1 MWGNVGYIK
10 YFLYLCGVNSINN
23 YKLIINKGQQAQF
36 TIHNVQFTK
45 GNKNMYG
52 LGILGDK
59 IEAFT
64 KRVVKATKYI
74 KDQKEYSLADQFFRS
89 GTSIGANCSEAV
101 SAVSKADFA
110 NKLSI
115 ALKEANETCHWI
127 EVTYTA
133 ELINEETYKSIKADA
148 IEICKILTTIIKNTR
163 INIENEKRNL

>member
-1 MWGNVGYIK
+1 
-10 YFLYLCGVNSINN
+10 
-23 YKLIINKGQQAQF
+23 
-36 TIHNVQFTK
+36 
-45 GNKNMYG
+45 MYG
-52 LGILGDK
+52 LGILGNK
-59 IEAFT
+59 VEAFT

-74 KDQKEYSLADQFFRS
+74 KAQKEYSLADQFFRS

-133 ELINEETYKSIKADA
+133 ELINEETYKSIKIDA
-148 IEICKILTTIIKNTR
+148 VEICKILTTIIKNTR
-163 INIENEKRNL
+163 TNIENEKRNS

>member
-1 MWGNVGYIK
+1 
-10 YFLYLCGVNSINN
+10 
-23 YKLIINKGQQAQF
+23 
-36 TIHNVQFTK
+36 
-45 GNKNMYG
+45 MYG
-52 LGILGDK
+52 LGILGNK
-59 IEAFT
+59 LEAFT

-74 KDQKEYSLADQFFRS
+74 KAQKEYSLADQFFRS

-133 ELINEETYKSIKADA
+133 ELINEETYKSIKNDA
-148 IEICKILTTIIKNTR
+148 VEICKILTTIIKNTR
-163 INIENEKRNL
+163 TNIENEKRNS

>member
-1 MWGNVGYIK
+1 
-10 YFLYLCGVNSINN
+10 
-23 YKLIINKGQQAQF
+23 
-36 TIHNVQFTK
+36 
-45 GNKNMYG
+45 MYG

-59 IEAFT
+59 VEAFT
-64 KRVVKATKYI
+64 KRIVKATKYI

-127 EVTYTA
+127 EVIYTS
-133 ELINEETYKSIKADA
+133 ELINKETYESIKGDSV
-148 IEICKILTTIIKNTR
+148 EICKLLTTIIKNTR
-163 INIENEKRNL
+163 LNIESTKNLK